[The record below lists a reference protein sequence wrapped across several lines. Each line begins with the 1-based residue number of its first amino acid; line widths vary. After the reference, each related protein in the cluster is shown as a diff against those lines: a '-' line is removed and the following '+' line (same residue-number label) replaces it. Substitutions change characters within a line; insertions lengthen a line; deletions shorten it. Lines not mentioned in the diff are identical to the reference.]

1 MDPPRVTQEL
11 ADTKKASSPEDSR
24 VCSSNILGFQP
35 GDAFVVCNVANLV
48 PLFETG
54 PTETKAALDFS
65 VNTLKVE
72 NILVVGHSCCGGIHA
87 LMGMP
92 DEDNSRSF
100 IRSWVVTVKN
110 AKVNTK
116 AAASNLS
123 FDLQCR
129 HWEKPLVYRRGS
141 TPCMTMMPM
150 LLPDGRIGYVL
161 QQPGAQPCSSP
172 PPPQQQRGCK
182 VPCPNH

>member
-65 VNTLKVE
+65 VNTLKVNFYILKTLRMQTGPTETKAALDFSVNTLKVE

-100 IRSWVVTVKN
+100 IRSWGF
-110 AKVNTK
+110 
-116 AAASNLS
+116 L
-123 FDLQCR
+123 
-129 HWEKPLVYRRGS
+129 YS
-141 TPCMTMMPM
+141 T
-150 LLPDGRIGYVL
+150 DGLKKTQYI
-161 QQPGAQPCSSP
+161 
-172 PPPQQQRGCK
+172 
-182 VPCPNH
+182 